1 MRYISLKPLDKREK
15 KRQQKIEAM
24 RRMVKVAVS
33 QGGGCGD
40 NQGRKINSSYFKSVL
55 SCYTSLKVK
64 KLHVDFYFVNLVI
77 GLTENEDISSNFEE
91 EFIPRSPVP
100 LPDASHCKP
109 ILVQLG
115 FSLSKKEKK
124 GNIMY
129 SI

>member
-40 NQGRKINSSYFKSVL
+40 SE
-55 SCYTSLKVK
+55 
-64 KLHVDFYFVNLVI
+64 VI
-77 GLTENEDISSNFEE
+77 GLAENEDISSNFEE

>member
-1 MRYISLKPLDKREK
+1 MGNILLLTILKLKLFAIFR
-15 KRQQKIEAM
+15 
-24 RRMVKVAVS
+24 AV
-33 QGGGCGD
+33 
-40 NQGRKINSSYFKSVL
+40 FE
-55 SCYTSLKVK
+55 LKEN
-64 KLHVDFYFVNLVI
+64 LTHVDFYLVNLVM

-129 SI
+129 SVWRRK